1 MGVGVGQRERSLD
14 IQQAPRGGGGQ
25 EGKTDPPHT
34 HTAESDFLECS
45 AVQES
50 SNSRSTLLQ

>member
-25 EGKTDPPHT
+25 EGKTEPPP

>member
-25 EGKTDPPHT
+25 EGKTEPP

-50 SNSRSTLLQ
+50 SNFKSTLLQ